1 MSQKDSV
8 KLTVGDHSYDCFKLD
23 PWTMNEIT
31 HKILNT
37 LGSTAGELILSLL
50 AGREGADTDE
60 VKKELAEAAT
70 NPKEKLGE
78 FFQKNVNMQHLAN
91 GLREILQQLN
101 AKDTRWLMEQL
112 AYKTTIEGGGRLSA
126 EWDIHFLGRP
136 IDMYKWALAALR
148 SQYGF
153 LEWRIG
159 TAQ

>member
-8 KLTVGDHSYDCFKLD
+8 QVTVGEHSYDCFKLN

-50 AGREGADTDE
+50 AGRDDANADE
-60 VKKELAEAAT
+60 VKKDLADAAMD
-70 NPKEKLGE
+70 PKAKLGAFLE
-78 FFQKNVNMQHLAN
+78 KNVNPQHLAN

-101 AKDTRWLMEQL
+101 AKDTRWLMEKL
-112 AYKTTIEGGGRLSA
+112 AEKTTIKDGGLLSA
-126 EWDIHFLGRP
+126 DWDSHFLGRP

-153 LEWRIG
+153 LG
-159 TAQ
+159 